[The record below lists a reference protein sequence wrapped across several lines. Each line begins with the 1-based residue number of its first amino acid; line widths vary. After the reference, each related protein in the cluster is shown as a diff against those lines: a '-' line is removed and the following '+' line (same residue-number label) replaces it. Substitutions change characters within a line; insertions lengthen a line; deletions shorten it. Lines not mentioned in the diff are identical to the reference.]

1 MSWCSKRR
9 SNNKEAVIQRWFV
22 IALQETQD
30 SSENSEEK
38 KDERDT
44 KEID

>member
-1 MSWCSKRR
+1 MSQCSKRR
-9 SNNKEAVIQRWFV
+9 SDNRKAVTQRQSV
-22 IALQETQD
+22 IASQETQD
-30 SSENSEEK
+30 VSENSEEK